1 MKRSQSVVRNRPKTI
16 GTCLG
21 EIAMKITT
29 TVFYVWA
36 NRSPTPYKG
45 RGAEG
50 HKKPPGAKIRHLW
63 PFTSLFGVI
72 SSHKVWYHWSIYC
85 WSLFWVFTRIGLDKE
100 YSLSKPKNK
109 KPRKKNWKNA
119 HAVDIKAQKTLQFEN
134 CFKKAVMNLDCMI
147 FIILSVPQWST
158 WKFHTMT
165 SVQITAEQTQFV
177 EAVYDYSQAVRQ
189 RFSFRSNLRKLL
201 CETNLFES
209 KSI

>member
-1 MKRSQSVVRNRPKTI
+1 MLLQQTWMKRSQSVVRNRPKTI

-85 WSLFWVFTRIGLDKE
+85 WSLFGVFTRIGLDKE

-109 KPRKKNWKNA
+109 KPRKKIGKM
-119 HAVDIKAQKTLQFEN
+119 HMLLILRH
-134 CFKKAVMNLDCMI
+134 KKLYN
-147 FIILSVPQWST
+147 
-158 WKFHTMT
+158 
-165 SVQITAEQTQFV
+165 
-177 EAVYDYSQAVRQ
+177 
-189 RFSFRSNLRKLL
+189 
-201 CETNLFES
+201 S
-209 KSI
+209 KIVSKRP

>member
-109 KPRKKNWKNA
+109 KPRKKKLEKCTCCWYWGTKNFT
-119 HAVDIKAQKTLQFEN
+119 I
-134 CFKKAVMNLDCMI
+134 
-147 FIILSVPQWST
+147 
-158 WKFHTMT
+158 
-165 SVQITAEQTQFV
+165 
-177 EAVYDYSQAVRQ
+177 
-189 RFSFRSNLRKLL
+189 RKLFQKGRNEFRL
-201 CETNLFES
+201 HDFHYFVCPSVKYMKISHNDICTDHCWADTVCRSRVWLQS
-209 KSI
+209 GRQTTL